1 MDQLLNQIAI
11 ITGGATG
18 IGLGV
23 ATKLGQNGAK
33 IFILDVDLKEGK
45 KAIKFLKNQNIE
57 ADLITVDVTIEK
69 EIKKTIDQIIA
80 KTGKID
86 INEAAINKL
95 YCVPASLIKL

>member
-45 KAIKFLKNQNIE
+45 KAIKF
-57 ADLITVDVTIEK
+57 
-69 EIKKTIDQIIA
+69 
-80 KTGKID
+80 
-86 INEAAINKL
+86 
-95 YCVPASLIKL
+95 